1 MIGGAHRGSL
11 PPSTLGFIKR
21 DPPRM
26 VQASCADRADATL
39 MVDGEAVG
47 AMALDALTARGA
59 REERAHVDV
68 AAFLAEPVCSK
79 PAPDNALAVERPV
92 EFGALNWRCEPVRDE
107 HMVVLAV

>member
-1 MIGGAHRGSL
+1 
-11 PPSTLGFIKR
+11 
-21 DPPRM
+21 M

-47 AMALDALTARGA
+47 AMALDALKARGA

-79 PAPDNALAVERPV
+79 PAPDNALAVQRPV
-92 EFGALNWRCEPVRDE
+92 EFGALNWRCEPGHDQ
-107 HMVVLAV
+107 HMVAFCSASYLDQSW